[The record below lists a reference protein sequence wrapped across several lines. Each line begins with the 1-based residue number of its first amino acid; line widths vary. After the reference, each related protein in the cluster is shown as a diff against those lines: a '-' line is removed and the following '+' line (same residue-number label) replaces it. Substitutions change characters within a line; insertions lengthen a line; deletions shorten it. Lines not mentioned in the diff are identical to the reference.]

1 MTADELEMIFT
12 TALSEEPSLKS
23 GNNRREAVRAFVE
36 GREHENPYPYRLNF
50 IRDAALAAIKTMG
63 TESEAFNARYPSDMA
78 TAGDLIDITLTALN
92 LIVKQAGFVGVN
104 IKDGV
109 ITIVR
114 K

>member
-1 MTADELEMIFT
+1 MSPEELAIIFT
-12 TALSEEPSLKS
+12 TALSESTLQA
-23 GNNRREAVRAFVE
+23 GAARRDVRAFVE
-36 GREHENPYPYRLNF
+36 GRAHENPYPYRITF

-63 TESEAFNARYPSDMA
+63 AEAEAFNARYPSDTA

-92 LIVKQAGFVGVN
+92 LIVKQADFVGVN

-109 ITIVR
+109 ITIV